1 LSTTKGAIYVES
13 ATICFTNKGNEEKFS
28 FKDRT
33 LEDPINTYYLEKPI
47 YKEEQVRKTYPKGK
61 KNKRQEGK
69 KTQIVKVT
77 EYRQARSSF
86 SFASLS

>member
-1 LSTTKGAIYVES
+1 LSTIKAAIYVDS
-13 ATICFTNKGNEEKFS
+13 ATICFTIKGNEERFS

-47 YKEEQVRKTYPKGK
+47 YKEEEVRKTCPKGKK

-69 KTQIVKVT
+69 
-77 EYRQARSSF
+77 RLR
-86 SFASLS
+86 